1 MLKTGCAR
9 SPEDARGIEW
19 GRLSTGREVPVFFFY
34 NSRWGCMTSL
44 LVSAAL
50 TLLLLFLL
58 GWI

>member
-1 MLKTGCAR
+1 M
-9 SPEDARGIEW
+9 
-19 GRLSTGREVPVFFFY
+19 PVFFFY